1 MPERDEYKFRY
12 ILQKDKN
19 APLIILYPSL
29 VKDTIHIIPQYLQ
42 KMFFDEGYSI
52 VMLGSHF
59 HWEFVRSMPEGYCP
73 GIPSQDADN
82 IKLVTHKILDKLEN
96 KYECK
101 FE

>member
-1 MPERDEYKFRY
+1 
-12 ILQKDKN
+12 
-19 APLIILYPSL
+19 
-29 VKDTIHIIPQYLQ
+29 
-42 KMFFDEGYSI
+42 MFFDEGYSI

-101 FE
+101 FDEKIIIGTSFGALSSLFVAEKESKNNTLA